1 MTEKEVPK
9 AEEGKK
15 EGAKEPLEEPKAEA
29 PVKEEEKTQSETD
42 SKEGAK
48 TVEGGGRRRHYEEEV
63 PEWIPK
69 TRLGNDVKEGKYK
82 TLDEILEDG
91 ELILEPE
98 IIDALIPEVLQEVI
112 YIGGSPGKGGG
123 IRRTAT
129 KMTARMHKSGRR
141 FKLSAL
147 AVVGNGDGIVG
158 IGRAISTEHRTAL
171 EKATKNAKLSVVR
184 VRRGCG
190 SWECGCGGDH
200 SVPFKVNGREGS
212 VTVTLIP
219 APKGVGMVASEEV
232 KKILKIA
239 GIKDVWVKTSG
250 KTETRG
256 NLTMAVFN
264 AIKSLNSGKGDL

>member
-1 MTEKEVPK
+1 MTKHEADKEEKIP
-9 AEEGKK
+9 EEPGAH
-15 EGAKEPLEEPKAEA
+15 EGTEEPKEA
-29 PVKEEEKTQSETD
+29 ASEKAPSEKEID
-42 SKEGAK
+42 
-48 TVEGGGRRRHYEEEV
+48 
-63 PEWIPK
+63 WIPK
-69 TRLGNDVKEGKYK
+69 TKLGNDVLAGKYK
-82 TLDEILEDG
+82 SLDEILEQG

-98 IIDALIPEVLQEVI
+98 IVDVLVPEVMQEVI

-129 KMTARMHKSGRR
+129 KMTSRMHKSGRR

-147 AVVGNGDGIVG
+147 AVVGNGHGIVG

-171 EKATKNAKLSVVR
+171 EKATKNAKLSVIR

-190 SWECGCGGDH
+190 SWECGCGGNH
-200 SVPFKVNGREGS
+200 SVPFRVGGRAGS
-212 VTVTLIP
+212 VKVTLIP

-239 GIKDVWVKTSG
+239 GIRDVWVKTSG

-264 AIKSLNSGKGDL
+264 ALKNLNSGKGEL